1 MKRHRYNVEECIWR
15 STSKRKIDRKIERID
30 YHTCNCFYTKLHE
43 LFNYTDYSII
53 KIEMTYIEHEKSHK
67 TVKVLGVKNI

>member
-1 MKRHRYNVEECIWR
+1 MQL
-15 STSKRKIDRKIERID
+15 
-30 YHTCNCFYTKLHE
+30 FFTKLHE

-67 TVKVLGVKNI
+67 TVKVLEVKNI